1 VTSSAYTIALSLSS
15 NRKNPI
21 IEINNIPMK
30 ALIALTLLLAAV
42 NCHTIDC
49 QYASLPQAVP
59 DNSLTRERPIDDVPR
74 ARPETPAEPVIPEI
88 PSIAS
93 QAQTVRSWANSGES
107 HEILQYLDV
116 NGCSHQL
123 HRWIDNTGCKHAID
137 SWIDAG
143 NNAHQV
149 EIWED
154 GDGCHHEV
162 HQATAVSGQLESIH
176 YRIDQHG
183 VVTVVDKTSSVPHT
197 HA

>member
-93 QAQTVRSWANSGES
+93 
-107 HEILQYLDV
+107 
-116 NGCSHQL
+116 
-123 HRWIDNTGCKHAID
+123 
-137 SWIDAG
+137 
-143 NNAHQV
+143 
-149 EIWED
+149 
-154 GDGCHHEV
+154 
-162 HQATAVSGQLESIH
+162 
-176 YRIDQHG
+176 
-183 VVTVVDKTSSVPHT
+183 
-197 HA
+197 